1 MLSWAG
7 GNLSAV
13 PESHHIPLDFLCHRT
28 YAAEPGMEQVVMLT
42 VVGMQALKN
51 AGELLQ
57 QILLP
62 GLKDQSGSAGDP
74 SSWAGKFILGSSF

>member
-1 MLSWAG
+1 
-7 GNLSAV
+7 
-13 PESHHIPLDFLCHRT
+13 
-28 YAAEPGMEQVVMLT
+28 MEQVVMLT
-42 VVGMQALKN
+42 VVGMQALKS

-74 SSWAGKFILGSSF
+74 SSWAGKFVLGSSF